1 MKDIV
6 LSLLAV
12 YSVIMISVGLLYP
25 TNIELNKIF
34 TFSDNIICVIFLS
47 SFAYEL
53 YKSENKIYYIKHNWL
68 DLITSIPAIGILRYG
83 KIFKVIKIFRIVRS
97 LKKIKALSYS
107 VSDNPCIYLSIFSLS
122 IILFSS
128 VAILLVEKDP
138 ACNIKTAE
146 DAIWWV
152 METITTVGYGD
163 KFPITTFGRIIGMAL
178 MIVGIGI
185 YGSCSGLIAN
195 FIIKHEK

>member
-1 MKDIV
+1 MNYI
-6 LSLLAV
+6 SL
-12 YSVIMISVGLLYP
+12 
-25 TNIELNKIF
+25 
-34 TFSDNIICVIFLS
+34 
-47 SFAYEL
+47 
-53 YKSENKIYYIKHNWL
+53 KIYYIKHNWL

-128 VAILLVEKDP
+128 VTILLVEKDP
-138 ACNIKTAE
+138 ACNTKTAE

-185 YGSCSGLIAN
+185 YGSCSRLIAN